1 MKVTEKELQRLAE
14 LSKIDKTY
22 WDQPGVILA
31 GMDEVGRGPLAGPVV
46 VGCVVMPPEP
56 LLPYVNDSKKLSE
69 KRREALYDQI
79 LATSLAHATAWIDP
93 ETIDEINILEAT
105 KRGFKEAFA
114 KIGVPVTDV
123 LIDALRGLD
132 IPARQHPLIHGDALT
147 YSIGAASILAKVAR
161 DRYKKIAD
169 DTPEGELLAVV
180 AKSRGFLLAWGVL
193 DTERAARIVLDEFRG
208 GKIAKVTLD
217 RIPEI

>member
-1 MKVTEKELQRLAE
+1 MKISEKELLRLTE

-132 IPARQHPLIHGDALT
+132 IPARQHSLIHGDALT

-161 DRYKKIAD
+161 DRYMIEQDALYPQYGFARNKGYGTAEHIAALKAYG
-169 DTPEGELLAVV
+169 PCPIHR
-180 AKSRGFLLAWGVL
+180 KSFIGHFV
-193 DTERAARIVLDEFRG
+193 
-208 GKIAKVTLD
+208 
-217 RIPEI
+217 P

>member
-1 MKVTEKELQRLAE
+1 MKISEKELLRLAE

-22 WDQPGVILA
+22 WDQPGVVLA

-56 LLPYVNDSKKLSE
+56 LLPYINDSKKLSE
-69 KRREALYDQI
+69 KRRESLYEQI
-79 LATSLAHATAWIDP
+79 LATALAHSTAWVGP
-93 ETIDEINILEAT
+93 EVIDEINILEAT
-105 KRGFKEAFA
+105 RRGFAEAFRS
-114 KIGVPVTDV
+114 IGVPVTDV

-161 DRYKKIAD
+161 DRYMIEQDALYPQYGFARNKGYGTAEHIAALREYG
-169 DTPEGELLAVV
+169 PCPIHRRSFIGHFV
-180 AKSRGFLLAWGVL
+180 
-193 DTERAARIVLDEFRG
+193 
-208 GKIAKVTLD
+208 
-217 RIPEI
+217 P

>member
-22 WDQPGVILA
+22 WDQPGIILA

-161 DRYKKIAD
+161 DRYMIEQDALYPQYGFARNKGYGTAEHIAALKAYG
-169 DTPEGELLAVV
+169 PCPIHR
-180 AKSRGFLLAWGVL
+180 KSFIGHFV
-193 DTERAARIVLDEFRG
+193 
-208 GKIAKVTLD
+208 
-217 RIPEI
+217 P

>member
-56 LLPYVNDSKKLSE
+56 LLPYINDSKKLSE

-79 LATSLAHATAWIDP
+79 LATSLAHATAWIGP
-93 ETIDEINILEAT
+93 EVIDEINILEAT

-114 KIGVPVTDV
+114 KIDLPVTDV

-161 DRYKKIAD
+161 DRYMIEQDALYPQYGFARNKGYGTAEHIAALKAYG
-169 DTPEGELLAVV
+169 PCPIHR
-180 AKSRGFLLAWGVL
+180 KSFIGHFV
-193 DTERAARIVLDEFRG
+193 
-208 GKIAKVTLD
+208 
-217 RIPEI
+217 P

>member
-123 LIDALRGLD
+123 LIDALKGLD

-161 DRYKKIAD
+161 DRYMIEQDALYPQYGFARNKGYGTAEHIAALKAYG
-169 DTPEGELLAVV
+169 PCPIHR
-180 AKSRGFLLAWGVL
+180 KSFIGHFV
-193 DTERAARIVLDEFRG
+193 
-208 GKIAKVTLD
+208 
-217 RIPEI
+217 P

>member
-1 MKVTEKELQRLAE
+1 MKISEKELLRLAE

-22 WDQPGVILA
+22 WEQPGVVLA

-56 LLPYVNDSKKLSE
+56 LLPYINDSKKLSE
-69 KRREALYDQI
+69 KRRESLYEQI
-79 LATSLAHATAWIDP
+79 LATALAHSTAWVGP
-93 ETIDEINILEAT
+93 EVIDEINILEAT
-105 KRGFKEAFA
+105 KRGFAEAFRS
-114 KIGVPVTDV
+114 IGVPVTDV

-161 DRYKKIAD
+161 DRYMIEQDALYPQYGFARNKGYGTAEHIAALREYG
-169 DTPEGELLAVV
+169 PCPIHRRSFIGHFV
-180 AKSRGFLLAWGVL
+180 
-193 DTERAARIVLDEFRG
+193 
-208 GKIAKVTLD
+208 
-217 RIPEI
+217 P